1 MTIRIRLIILTLLT
15 VLLCLSMLLGLGW
28 MDAYRADLFKRVD
41 AISRIQVE
49 TNALRS
55 QFRLHERYKDLESI
69 ERGFRIQK
77 QLQTYLD
84 ELKPFG
90 PDEQTYIQSLR
101 HQNESISSLY
111 KRMTHVHSAPQ
122 LSINQLNSHNYL
134 LDRLDTT
141 LLSMSEESF
150 RLEHRAL
157 ANSQQYIQQKA
168 AIIQSM
174 LLSLAILIAISTFL
188 TLRLFRR
195 RLEQIETG
203 IQELAQGNTSCR
215 IEAELSDEIGNLAA
229 HFNEMTEQLEHST
242 VSIDQLQTEVS
253 KRTSELE
260 KQKHTLK
267 RLAEQ
272 DSLTGLSNRSLFM
285 RNLDLTIQRC
295 RDHQT
300 LAAIF
305 FIDLDKFKQINDSL
319 GHSTGDAVLVEMAN
333 RFIKSLR
340 RSDLLARIG
349 GDEFT
354 VIIDQLYQQDD
365 AAELARK
372 LIASLEAP
380 YEYDG
385 HTLYLNASI
394 GISIYPNDGTE
405 AIELMKNADTA
416 MYQAKKAGGNCFNFY
431 NKGMNQHALTWLE
444 LEGDLREALKH
455 KQLSVYYQP
464 QFDITSNKL
473 VGVEALARWHHP
485 QKGLIT
491 PDKFIPLAEEKG
503 LIQQLGTQV
512 LEQACQQVKSWLDQ
526 GAADLLLAVNIS
538 AKQLEHQQLPQQVQS
553 VLNKTDFPPRLLE
566 LEITE
571 SCILNDPEEAI
582 RQLNQLKHHGLR
594 LALDD
599 FGTGYS
605 SLSYLK
611 RLPLTKLKID
621 KSFVDGLDEESDDY
635 AICQAIIA
643 LGNSLKLTVI
653 AEGVEQQDQ
662 TEILRAEGCNQVQG
676 YLFGKPMTANEFAKR
691 YLGLNQKYMMEE
703 H

>member
-1 MTIRIRLIILTLLT
+1 MTIRTRLIILTLLT
-15 VLLCLSMLLGLGW
+15 LLLCLSMFVGLGW
-28 MDAYRADLFKRVD
+28 MDTHRKSLFQRVD

-69 ERGFRIQK
+69 ERGFEIQK
-77 QLQTYLD
+77 RLQNYLN
-84 ELKPFG
+84 ELEPFG

-101 HQNESISSLY
+101 HQNESISLLY
-111 KRMTHVHSAPQ
+111 KRMINVHRSAE
-122 LSINQLNSHNYL
+122 LSVNQLNSHNYL
-134 LDRLDTT
+134 MDRLDTT

-150 RLEHRAL
+150 RLEQKAL
-157 ANSQQYIQQKA
+157 ANSQQYIEHKA
-168 AIIQSM
+168 AIIQSL
-174 LLSLAILIAISTFL
+174 LLSLAILIAIATFL

-203 IQELAQGNTSCR
+203 IQELAQGNTHCR
-215 IEAELSDEIGNLAA
+215 IEAEHSDEIGSLAA

-242 VSIDQLQTEVS
+242 VSIDQLQTEVN
-253 KRTSELE
+253 KRTSELQ
-260 KQKHTLK
+260 KQKQTLK

-285 RNLDLTIQRC
+285 RNLNHTIQRC
-295 RDHQT
+295 RDNQN

-319 GHSTGDAVLVEMAN
+319 GHSTGDAVLIEMAN
-333 RFIKSLR
+333 RFNKTLR

-354 VIIDQLYQQDD
+354 VIIDQLYQLDD

-372 LIASLEAP
+372 LITSLEAP
-380 YEYDG
+380 YEHEG

-394 GISIYPNDGTE
+394 GISIYPNDGNE
-405 AIELMKNADTA
+405 ANELMKNADTA
-416 MYQAKKAGGNCFNFY
+416 MYQAKKAGGNCFSFY

-455 KQLSVYYQP
+455 RQLCVYYQP
-464 QFDITSNKL
+464 QFEIATHKL
-473 VGVEALARWHHP
+473 VGVEALVRWHHP
-485 QKGLIT
+485 KQGLIT
-491 PDKFIPLAEEKG
+491 PDKFISLAEEKG

-512 LEQACQQVKSWLDQ
+512 LEQACQQVKAWLDQ
-526 GAADLLLAVNIS
+526 GATDLLLAVNVS

-553 VLNKTDFPPRLLE
+553 VLNKTGFPPQLLE

-571 SCILNDPEEAI
+571 SCVLHDPEEAI
-582 RQLNQLKHHGLR
+582 VQLNQLKKYGLR

-621 KSFVDGLDEESDDY
+621 KSFVDGLESETDDY

-662 TEILRAEGCNQVQG
+662 IDILKTEGCNQVQG
-676 YLFGKPMTANEFAKR
+676 YLLGKPMTANEFEKQ
-691 YLGLNQKYMMEE
+691 YLSLHKSFEVAE
-703 H
+703 P